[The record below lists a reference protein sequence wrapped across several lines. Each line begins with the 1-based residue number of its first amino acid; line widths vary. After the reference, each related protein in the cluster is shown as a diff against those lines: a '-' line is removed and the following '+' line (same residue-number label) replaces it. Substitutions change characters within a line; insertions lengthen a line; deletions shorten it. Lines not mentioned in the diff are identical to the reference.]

1 MAVDSQSASSSLKA
15 WSSSAPARRPR
26 RRSLR
31 RTPAPPGSPGK
42 PSSPRQRP
50 AAGRPFFHPCPTPP
64 SPASPSPPAAQMPST
79 HSLFPPR
86 WPQSA
91 MPLQPSLWCRRG
103 LSRGIRVLVFLV
115 ECHDC
120 RGTLDEEN
128 EHAYPAGKTVVP
140 VGHVK
145 LIVPV
150 KPPDAVIVTVAIPAL
165 PATNATGFG
174 DTLTLKSPAVI
185 GWLAESAACQLLSP
199 R

>member
-1 MAVDSQSASSSLKA
+1 MPIPTSSPDAIHPFAVPAAPDMVRKA
-15 WSSSAPARRPR
+15 APAVVVVGV
-26 RRSLR
+26 SCSCVV
-31 RTPAPPGSPGK
+31 AVVC
-42 PSSPRQRP
+42 P
-50 AAGRPFFHPCPTPP
+50 AAT
-64 SPASPSPPAAQMPST
+64 
-79 HSLFPPR
+79 
-86 WPQSA
+86 
-91 MPLQPSLWCRRG
+91 
-103 LSRGIRVLVFLV
+103 V
-115 ECHDC
+115 
-120 RGTLDEEN
+120 TLDEEN

-174 DTLTLKSPAVI
+174 DTLTLKSPDVI